1 MKKKPF
7 KHVKNWSPA
16 HDKIMASSG
25 VNDILKDVDPE
36 RRAVLEAKLK
46 KYVSALVGVVG
57 CMKTLKYEDD

>member
-7 KHVKNWSPA
+7 KHVKAWSPV

-25 VNDILKDVDPE
+25 VSDILKDVDPE

-46 KYVSALVGVVG
+46 QYVSALVGVVG